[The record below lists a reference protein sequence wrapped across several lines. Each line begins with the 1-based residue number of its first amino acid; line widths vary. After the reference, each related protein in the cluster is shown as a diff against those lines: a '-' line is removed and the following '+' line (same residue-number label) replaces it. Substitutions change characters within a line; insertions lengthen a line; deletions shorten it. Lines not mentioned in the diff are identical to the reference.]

1 MRCGRAAAAGCSPS
15 EPGGPPE
22 PDDPGPPLVQRPRSV
37 VTASWS
43 RPMAGRRRPAQDALR
58 GLVSTCSVP
67 CSPATQPAPW
77 PRTSAR
83 VGPAARRP
91 RSRDAGPAAAL
102 GWGQPR
108 ASQARPTPHHPLP
121 SGPMQATMPPAD
133 HGARRPAAPNPGRP
147 ATRATPV
154 QRGADSPAARR
165 GHRRP
170 VRPDT
175 WMQRTP
181 GHRTPGRWTSA
192 DRLDGRPHGGTGD
205 ADRAPT
211 ACPASGR
218 SDGHGHGDRR
228 PGLARPR
235 SGWRV
240 RRRSAI
246 HDGSAVTTPAA
257 PAVTAAATASGA
269 APSGTKPRLGALLSS
284 VHFRSS
290 VERTARRR
298 PLWRAG
304 GTETGVTVGDCSGL
318 AGVLADVRAMDL
330 PSSASRVGVLLHC

>member
-1 MRCGRAAAAGCSPS
+1 MRRGRAAAAGCSPS

-22 PDDPGPPLVQRPRSV
+22 PDDPGPPLAQRPRRV

-154 QRGADSPAARR
+154 QRAADTGGLS
-165 GHRRP
+165 
-170 VRPDT
+170 V
-175 WMQRTP
+175 RTP
-181 GHRTPGRWTSA
+181 GCSG
-192 DRLDGRPHGGTGD
+192 RLDTGHLDAGRPLTGWTD
-205 ADRAPT
+205 VPT
-211 ACPASGR
+211 AGPGTRTGHRPPVRRPDAPMATATATAGRGWPDPARVGASG
-218 SDGHGHGDRR
+218 G
-228 PGLARPR
+228 ARP
-235 SGWRV
+235 SM
-240 RRRSAI
+240 
-246 HDGSAVTTPAA
+246 
-257 PAVTAAATASGA
+257 TAL
-269 APSGTKPRLGALLSS
+269 R
-284 VHFRSS
+284 
-290 VERTARRR
+290 
-298 PLWRAG
+298 
-304 GTETGVTVGDCSGL
+304 
-318 AGVLADVRAMDL
+318 
-330 PSSASRVGVLLHC
+330 